1 MTIVDPKTGEP
12 WVPAFKGQRPPFQ
25 PGNELGATVGNELA
39 IKHGASS
46 PKRVDPLA
54 TTFRDEILA
63 VPHMRFLN
71 EPQNATIFW
80 AWCRQAARVQLLED
94 YCDSMTMQEAADGS
108 RGTTPPLELLRK
120 HTATLLTLTS
130 RLGLDPLSYAKLHKD
145 AAQAGQADAATMLT
159 QARLQAEGKAQGH
172 T

>member
-1 MTIVDPKTGEP
+1 MDVIDPGTGLV
-12 WVPAFKGQRPPFQ
+12 WKPAFEGQRPPFQ
-25 PGNELGATVGNELA
+25 PGNDLA
-39 IKHGASS
+39 VKHGVNSV
-46 PKRVDPLA
+46 KRVDPLA
-54 TTFRDEILA
+54 IQFRDEILA
-63 VPHMRFLN
+63 VPHMSFLA

-94 YCDSMTMQEAADGS
+94 YCDTMTMAQAADGT

-130 RLGLDPLSYAKLHKD
+130 RLGLDPLSFAKLHKD
-145 AAQAGQADAATMLT
+145 ITHQQVDAATLLT
-159 QARLQAEGKAQGH
+159 RARTQAEGAGEG